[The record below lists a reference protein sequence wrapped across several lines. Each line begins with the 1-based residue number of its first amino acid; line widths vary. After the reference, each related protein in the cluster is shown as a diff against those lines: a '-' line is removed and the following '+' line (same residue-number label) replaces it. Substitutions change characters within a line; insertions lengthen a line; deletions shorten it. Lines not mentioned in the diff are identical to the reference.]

1 MYYEFLDYELFYEK
15 CGCGKKNILILPGW
29 GETRVTFFRIINYF
43 KENYTVY
50 ILDYPGFGNS
60 PFPNK
65 DMTIY
70 DYAILIKNFLID
82 LKIDNPI
89 IIAHSFGGR
98 IATILSTILDI
109 KVEKMLF
116 MDIAGIK
123 PKKKFR
129 QWIREKIYKLKKKF
143 ISYFCKNSK
152 ERRLNRLRKKYG
164 STDYN
169 TLPQNMLTTFRNVV
183 NEDLKCY
190 FKDIKSEVLLIWG
203 ARDIDT
209 PLKDA
214 YYINKQIK
222 NSHLIVFKD
231 GDHFTYLQYND
242 AILLIIEEFIKN

>member
-1 MYYEFLDYELFYEK
+1 
-15 CGCGKKNILILPGW
+15 
-29 GETRVTFFRIINYF
+29 
-43 KENYTVY
+43 
-50 ILDYPGFGNS
+50 
-60 PFPNK
+60 
-65 DMTIY
+65 
-70 DYAILIKNFLID
+70 
-82 LKIDNPI
+82 
-89 IIAHSFGGR
+89 
-98 IATILSTILDI
+98 
-109 KVEKMLF
+109 